1 MASNCTDCRVKVTQ
15 ASKALQCHKCGR
27 WTHTRC
33 LDVPDTLYE
42 QLKSLSL
49 PCLPYV
55 CKSCLPKLGLLCD
68 PTASPHATPVTVKKR
83 DHRNRRN
90 QSPASDVA
98 DTSSVNTDQEVL
110 NVTCIPVSA
119 STPTPSP
126 DNTLVDPT
134 PSNDI
139 PPKTYA
145 DAVTTRSSRKKTS
158 TKQATKSLKHDV
170 PPPVQD
176 IADRVRHLEEIIT
189 KHPPLGTA
197 TSSSSSSQR
206 PNRDRCL
213 IIIRAPESTKES
225 PAERM
230 LDDQNFLQAMVSTLF
245 DDAEDGINVVSAFRL
260 GKKHGDPLSN
270 PRPLKVVLKDS
281 EEARRVFTRT
291 SRLKG
296 LDYRVLRD
304 LCPEDRLRMRDA
316 VQELKQRRSLGET
329 NLQIVDFQV
338 VVRRPRVVWHPVAIL
353 PRACLPN

>member
-1 MASNCTDCRVKVTQ
+1 MKNDQKFYCKDCGKSVGTK
-15 ASKALQCHKCGR
+15 AHALQCEKCDEWLHAKCAGIPSDLYLLLKKYSVPR
-27 WTHTRC
+27 LKLFCQKCDHCDKDELCKPTYSDTDDTDT
-33 LDVPDTLYE
+33 DVT
-42 QLKSLSL
+42 
-49 PCLPYV
+49 CI
-55 CKSCLPKLGLLCD
+55 
-68 PTASPHATPVTVKKR
+68 PVT
-83 DHRNRRN
+83 
-90 QSPASDVA
+90 
-98 DTSSVNTDQEVL
+98 
-110 NVTCIPVSA
+110 TCIPVSA

-139 PPKTYA
+139 LPKTYA
-145 DAVTTRSSRKKTS
+145 DAVTTRGSRKKTS
-158 TKQATKSLKHDV
+158 TNAKKQATKPLRHDV

-197 TSSSSSSQR
+197 SSSSSQR

-213 IIIRAPESTKES
+213 IIMRAPESTKES

-260 GKKHGDPLSN
+260 GKKHADPLSY

-296 LDYRVLRD
+296 LDYRVLRN
-304 LCPEDRLRMRDA
+304 LCPDDRIRMRDA
-316 VQELKQRRSLGET
+316 VQELKQRRSLGEN